1 MVESHP
7 RARRQDPRLLAV
19 RGRLATLLAALAVVL
34 LIAGAWEDVPRSWDL
49 LRTQHDTFAGYT
61 RKQRDEAFG
70 TLIPIRM
77 DIFDFWKAYLEPHDR
92 YWIQIPNEAFSTD
105 ADKRTLVRYISHIYL
120 LPATEARSLSDATV
134 VLSWDDDPGLLH
146 LHFIGQAR
154 AGLQLIYVS
163 RLRDGY

>member
-1 MVESHP
+1 MTP
-7 RARRQDPRLLAV
+7 ARVRISTALAV
-19 RGRLATLLAALAVVL
+19 LAVVL
-34 LIAGAWEDVPRSWDL
+34 LVATAWKDVPRSWDL
-49 LRTQHDTFAGYT
+49 LRTQRQTFAGYT

-120 LPATEARSLSDATV
+120 LPATEARSRSDATV
-134 VLSWDDDPGLLH
+134 ILSWDSDPGLLH
-146 LHFIGQAR
+146 MHFIGQAR
-154 AGLQLIYVS
+154 AGLQLIFVS
-163 RLRDGY
+163 RVSNGY